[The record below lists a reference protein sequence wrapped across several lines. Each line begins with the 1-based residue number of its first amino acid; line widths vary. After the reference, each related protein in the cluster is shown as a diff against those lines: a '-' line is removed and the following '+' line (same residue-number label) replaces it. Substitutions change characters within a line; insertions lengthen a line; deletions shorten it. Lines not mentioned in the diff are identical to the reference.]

1 MRPKTLIILGFGAII
16 IAKGQKSAR
25 RWPLRTV
32 GHAAAKGHNGRKYKP
47 GAKTGPEGETLSQA
61 YAIVIAD
68 DHPLV
73 RSAIRQA
80 ISDDIT
86 DASFAEA
93 ASLDETEA
101 LLAEDGNADLLLLD
115 IHMPGMHGLTGLC
128 FLRAEFPSVPIAMI
142 SASTDPRLM
151 RQAMDYGAAGFIP
164 KSTSVNDIRN
174 AVHALLDGNHWLPKM
189 DDLPETAKEDAELA
203 TRLSNL
209 TPQQLRV
216 LNMVSEGKLNKQ
228 IAYDL
233 DISEATVKSHVSAIL
248 QKLGVNSRT
257 QAVILANRLAVDDP
271 TRDVAEIET

>member
-1 MRPKTLIILGFGAII
+1 MRPKTHIIVGFGAKII
-16 IAKGQKSAR
+16 TEWQKSAR

-32 GHAAAKGHNGRKYKP
+32 GHAVAKGHNGRKYKP
-47 GAKTGPEGETLSQA
+47 GAKTGPKGETLSQA

-80 ISDDIT
+80 ISDDIA

-101 LLAEDGNADLLLLD
+101 LLAEGGNADLLLLD
-115 IHMPGMHGLTGLC
+115 IHMPGMRGLTGLC

-164 KSTSVNDIRN
+164 KSSPVDDIRN
-174 AVHALLDGNHWLPKM
+174 AVHALLGGNHWLPKM

-203 TRLSNL
+203 ARLSNL

-216 LNMVSEGKLNKQ
+216 LKMVSEGKLNKQ